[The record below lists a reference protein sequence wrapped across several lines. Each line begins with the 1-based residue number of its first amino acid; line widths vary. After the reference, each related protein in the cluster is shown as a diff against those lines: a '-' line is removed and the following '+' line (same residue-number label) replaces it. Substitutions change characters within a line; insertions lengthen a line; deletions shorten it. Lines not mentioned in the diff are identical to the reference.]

1 MKQILIILVTI
12 CIILYSANVNAYG
25 ASKYDNEFDDTDVYD
40 EEVDCPEG
48 FFFQVYPH
56 GQCYPKDP
64 TIWRKE
70 RTTYIPYRN
79 KYVCKPGYLNLGIDQ
94 CWTRVNSAYDEL
106 MEEENDKDNN
116 KLDTDMDYEDDDAE
130 EDEFNGRKLKKCGKK
145 CKRKKKKEQ
154 DANRKEKK
162 DEQKAKRL
170 KKKKKDEQKAK
181 RLKKKKKDEQKAK
194 SKKKNAQQEAERAER
209 AEKRAHNE
217 AVRKERAERKAQQEA
232 AKADK
237 KALGSKIPEE
247 VEKARAKYLV
257 KTRANVN
264 LSEQM
269 QTYINDKVT
278 SLKPDYE
285 RYVCKKRGWNNQS
298 PNCWNKHGDHWGGDN
313 NRAGKECAG
322 PSGCWLLDTPGYTLN
337 NEYKE
342 DSKLRTFEDFKKNVL
357 SKWHLSN
364 NMKEELEEKLMP
376 MLLNWGPSRIF
387 EDHVFIQPKKGT
399 GEWFLEII
407 SVDIEDIMIKKI
419 VYLKLHSKAWLL
431 KPKKC
436 AYPKKGG
443 GKRYCSSR
451 GYEQDEIDIIS
462 KTLELKAFEMIQKIA
477 PRKGGPLP
485 CTNEFNCF
493 CYQDKNKGEGI
504 PEDCVRAM
512 LHYDEIGREKGYDG
526 TCCAKGAVKVG
537 PKRPNIHD
545 GDNLPTQ
552 ITYRP
557 KKGISDVIGMC
568 DKYDFNSERNE
579 ITVSGSCS
587 AVFNCNGAPVKC
599 ESVSCSCGDDVDHDR
614 RRLRRLK
621 APRIGVKGEKKW
633 GIYED
638 HNTKLERYSTCA
650 SECNAPNP
658 MADPL
663 YWHDRRRLR
672 RRRLTPSRESS
683 SDIYN
688 TCVDCISRCMGCTK
702 TCQCPTDFIWT
713 HNR

>member
-116 KLDTDMDYEDDDAE
+116 KFDTDMDYEDDDAE
-130 EDEFNGRKLKKCGKK
+130 EEEEEFNGRKLKQ
-145 CKRKKKKEQ
+145 KRKEQKEKEKEKKKEQ
-154 DANRKEKK
+154 KEKNVE
-162 DEQKAKRL
+162 EQRRKHLENSA
-170 KKKKKDEQKAK
+170 
-181 RLKKKKKDEQKAK
+181 
-194 SKKKNAQQEAERAER
+194 SKVDLGIQ
-209 AEKRAHNE
+209 
-217 AVRKERAERKAQQEA
+217 VKEYID
-232 AKADK
+232 DK
-237 KALGSKIPEE
+237 L
-247 VEKARAKYLV
+247 
-257 KTRANVN
+257 
-264 LSEQM
+264 
-269 QTYINDKVT
+269 D
-278 SLKPDYE
+278 SLKSYDK
-285 RYVCKKRGWNNQS
+285 YVCDHSGYDNQS
-298 PNCWNKHGDHWGGDN
+298 PLCWNKHGDHWGEDN
-313 NRAGKECAG
+313 DRDGKTCVS
-322 PSGCWLLDTPGYTLN
+322 PHGCWLLRTPGFTLN

-342 DSKLRTFEDFKKNVL
+342 DSNVRTVEDFKKNVL
-357 SKWHLSN
+357 SKWNLSN
-364 NMKEELEEKLMP
+364 KMKEELEEKLMP
-376 MLLNWGPSRIF
+376 MVLNEGASKIF
-387 EDHVFIQPKKGT
+387 GDHVFVEPKKGE

-407 SVDIEDIMIKKI
+407 FVHSEMFRIKKV
-419 VYLKLHSKAWLL
+419 VYLKLHSKGWLL

-512 LHYDEIGREKGYDG
+512 LHYDEIGREKGYDA

-545 GDNLPTQ
+545 DDNLPTQ

-557 KKGISDVIGMC
+557 KKGISDVHGTC
-568 DKYDFNSERNE
+568 DKYDFNLKRNE

-599 ESVSCSCGDDVDHDR
+599 ESRYCSCGDNDGDDDR

-650 SECNAPNP
+650 SECNAPDP
-658 MADPL
+658 MALPYSD
-663 YWHDRRRLR
+663 DRRRLR
-672 RRRLTPSRESS
+672 RRRLT
-683 SDIYN
+683 SDICLPDHVKSRSSEPYDDANNYHHDAADYYN
-688 TCVDCISRCMGCTK
+688 CVDCISRCMGCTK